1 MNSRRCVL
9 VALQGELTGLMLKL
23 KDLISENEELM
34 TAVRDSLVTGAPSL
48 PPPPPRPTLPESQVK
63 LTSVVRSHEFSKA
76 ESTNSQFHPLPKH
89 GNDVENI

>member
-34 TAVRDSLVTGAPSL
+34 NAVRESLVGGTGAPSL
-48 PPPPPRPTLPESQVK
+48 PPPRRSLPESQVTSCVADNLALK
-63 LTSVVRSHEFSKA
+63 NLTCVV
-76 ESTNSQFHPLPKH
+76 
-89 GNDVENI
+89 